1 MSYYEMMI
9 EQLLGGGSP
18 EYGGEQGR
26 RTAAADSSLM
36 EDEMLRYKMK
46 SKRKKGKNENIPSGS
61 FALAE
66 YPGLRYDIDNAA
78 AGANPRGG
86 LFNNLIP
93 GSEEDDKLREL
104 RRRWAEIQGSMMP
117 QGNFVSRMRGM

>member
-36 EDEMLRYKMK
+36 EDDMLRYKMK
-46 SKRKKGKNENIPSGS
+46 SKRKKGKNERIPSGS

-66 YPGLRYDIDNAA
+66 YPMLQNAIDKMHMPGGSNVQGYFGYMSKEQQDEADRKNKEWAA
-78 AGANPRGG
+78 
-86 LFNNLIP
+86 
-93 GSEEDDKLREL
+93 
-104 RRRWAEIQGSMMP
+104 IQQSMLNG
-117 QGNFVSRMRGM
+117 GNFVSRMGGR